1 MGLFSRRNGRP
12 AREEAAG
19 TPPDGDPSTPE
30 DPIFP
35 VFRTVAPM
43 PVETIERYRGELP
56 EPALR
61 MWRTHGVGLV
71 GDGFVRVIDPVAFQA
86 ASGVTLRSGVPLFLT
101 ALNDTIVWIPDSGT
115 FTAMK
120 LRWGAMDIVST
131 PTEDFEQALRRLGDP
146 EYQLRVLESRHYTEA
161 VQRLGVP
168 AITDGFAYRLPLAMG
183 GRHRSSELTV
193 GTSVV
198 TQSLLLQA
206 EPPALRYYSPSQV
219 EPRDDY

>member
-1 MGLFSRRNGRP
+1 MGLFSRRRSRP
-12 AREEAAG
+12 AREQAAS
-19 TPPDGDPSTPE
+19 TPPEGAPSASE

-35 VFRTVAPM
+35 VFQTVAPM
-43 PVETIERYRGELP
+43 PSETVEQYAGQLP

-61 MWRTHGVGLV
+61 MWRMHGVGLV

-86 ASGVTLRSGVPLFLT
+86 ASGVTLRAGVPLFLT

-120 LRWGAMDIVST
+120 LRWSAMDIVST
-131 PTEDFEQALRRLGDP
+131 PSEDFEQTLRRFGDP

-161 VQRLGVP
+161 VGRLGVP

-183 GRHRSSELTV
+183 GKHSSSELVV

-198 TQSLLLQA
+198 TQALLLQA
-206 EPPALRYYSPSQV
+206 EPPVLRYYSPSQV
-219 EPRDDY
+219 EPREDY